1 MKHQFRGL
9 VLNLAHLLLLF
20 NTDIIRKRKWLNF
33 TKDRLIINR
42 VRLMNISR
50 SNYNRLRGDTQRS
63 IWYNIDNDVIT

>member
-42 VRLMNISR
+42 VRLMNVSR

>member
-42 VRLMNISR
+42 VHLMNVSR

>member
-42 VRLMNISR
+42 VRLMNVSR
-50 SNYNRLRGDTQRS
+50 SNYNHLRGDTQRS